1 LVYPKRLSDN
11 QRTIAM
17 RYLSQLSPDQR
28 QPVLDELEGRFQA
41 EGKGM
46 KPVYDAISFLHA
58 LCKRIRK
65 GDFQPNLGIGIC
77 EARAQ
82 VAKPEPERIP
92 LPPPPE
98 VTEERRQRRLAI
110 SQAEI
115 AKMRRILGMRPSTS
129 DQAVSEES

>member
-1 LVYPKRLSDN
+1 MVYPKRLSDN

-17 RYLSQLSPDQR
+17 RYLGQLPPDQR

-58 LCKRIRK
+58 LCKRIRN
-65 GDFQPNLGIGIC
+65 GDFQSNLGIGVC

-82 VAKPEPERIP
+82 AVKSDAERMP
-92 LPPPPE
+92 SPPPPKE
-98 VTEERRQRRLAI
+98 TEERRQRRMAI

-115 AKMRRILGMRPSTS
+115 AKMRRILGMRESTR
-129 DQAVSEES
+129 DQALSEET